1 MDDKAALEDIRKGG
15 QKGFTILYNHYVRSL
30 RYQLITK
37 YRIPEEAVDDV
48 LQDIFIKFFNSIHNF
63 KENCSVSTWLYW
75 ITKSVATD
83 YWRQRGKED
92 YPIKEMGDNQD
103 YDDDAARRKS
113 RQVELKAQNPRTVSM
128 SQVET
133 KTEEGCTQNQAI
145 EALLYEE
152 VLKEQSQK
160 AHNDLDIQMCFERA
174 LAQLERDGSKAS
186 FLNCLKALTF
196 QAQGASIKEIALEI
210 GRTPDATRR
219 YLSDCRAKLKQY
231 QPIQRCRELLKEH

>member
-63 KENCSVSTWLYW
+63 NENCSVSTWLYW

-83 YWRQRGKED
+83 YWRQQGKED
-92 YPIKEMGDNQD
+92 YPKKKRDENQD
-103 YDDDAARRKS
+103 VPDEATA
-113 RQVELKAQNPRTVSM
+113 QQHAFKAQPSRTVSM
-128 SQVET
+128 SQFESE
-133 KTEEGCTQNQAI
+133 TEEGCTQNQAI

-174 LAQLERDGSKAS
+174 LAQLERDASKAS

-231 QPIQRCRELLKEH
+231 QPIQRCRELLNGL

>member
-37 YRIPEEAVDDV
+37 YHIPEGSVDDV
-48 LQDIFIKFFNSIHNF
+48 LQEIFVKFFKSIDTF
-63 KENCSVSTWLYW
+63 KQDCSVSTWLYW
-75 ITKSVATD
+75 IGKSVAID

-92 YPIKEMGDNQD
+92 YPKNKRDDNQD
-103 YDDDAARRKS
+103 VLDETTAQQEAF
-113 RQVELKAQNPRTVSM
+113 KAQPPRTVSM
-128 SQVET
+128 SQFYNE
-133 KTEEGCTQNQAI
+133 TEEGSRRNEAI
-145 EALLYEE
+145 EALLYDEL
-152 VLKEQSQK
+152 LKEQSQK

-186 FLNCLKALTF
+186 LLKCLKALTF
-196 QAQGASIKEIALEI
+196 QAQNASIKEIALEI
-210 GRTPDATRR
+210 ERTPDATRR

-231 QPIQRCRELLKEH
+231 QPIQGCRELLNGN